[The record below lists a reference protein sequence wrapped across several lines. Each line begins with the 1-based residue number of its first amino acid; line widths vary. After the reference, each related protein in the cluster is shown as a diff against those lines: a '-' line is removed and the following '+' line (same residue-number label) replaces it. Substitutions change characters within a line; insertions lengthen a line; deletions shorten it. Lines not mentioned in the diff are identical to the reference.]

1 MFWSRVKAS
10 DAQSRLAC
18 SNLQQRYLDGAQL
31 RLGIEAVLADL
42 VWDNE
47 RTDATEDA
55 LADLA
60 GLIGL
65 VSQRP
70 ERDFGRGSDVLWA
83 LNDGKYAVIEAKSG
97 ATDAKIWKKDINQ
110 LAGSVNWCKG
120 EYGSEAI
127 VIPLM
132 MHPVIIVERSGT
144 PPSGTRILNGEKLE
158 ALKTA
163 VLAYATALVHQDAYR
178 NQGKIA
184 EQLSQQKL
192 LAGDI
197 INTYSIACRR
207 ET

>member
-97 ATDAKIWKKDINQ
+97 ATGAKIWKKDINQ

>member
-1 MFWSRVKAS
+1 M
-10 DAQSRLAC
+10 
-18 SNLQQRYLDGAQL
+18 
-31 RLGIEAVLADL
+31 IEA
-42 VWDNE
+42 
-47 RTDATEDA
+47 R
-55 LADLA
+55 
-60 GLIGL
+60 
-65 VSQRP
+65 
-70 ERDFGRGSDVLWA
+70 
-83 LNDGKYAVIEAKSG
+83 SG
-97 ATDAKIWKKDINQ
+97 ATGAKIWKKDINQ
-110 LAGSVNWCKG
+110 LAGSVKWCKG

-132 MHPVIIVERSGT
+132 MRPVIIVERSGT